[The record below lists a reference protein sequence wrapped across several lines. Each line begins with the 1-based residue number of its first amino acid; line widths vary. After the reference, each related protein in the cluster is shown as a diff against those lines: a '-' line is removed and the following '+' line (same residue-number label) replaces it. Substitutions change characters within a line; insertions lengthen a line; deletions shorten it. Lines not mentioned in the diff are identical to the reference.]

1 MWIIRVALRQ
11 QVTIVVLV
19 LLIFIFGLRAIVTTP
34 KDMFPNIG
42 IPVVAVVW
50 TYNGLLPDEMS
61 DRIVYYFERMVT
73 VQVANIQTLQ
83 SESVIGYGVIK
94 IFFQPSVNIN
104 QAVAQVTAAA
114 QTVLKFLPA
123 GTTPPYV
130 LAYNATTVP
139 ILQLALSGKGI
150 SQFKLFDLGNNFIR
164 PQLASVNGVSIPIP
178 YGGLNRSVQADLNLQ
193 AMQAH
198 GVSPQDVTNAL
209 MAQNLI
215 IPAGTEKIGRFEWHI
230 RINSAPFVID
240 QINDMPVKKVN
251 GTVIYMRDIAFVHDG
266 APPQTNLVRVNGSR
280 AVLLPIFKS
289 GATSTLDIVAGVKG
303 MLPLI
308 QEAMPRGLNIH
319 PFGDQSVFV
328 RDAITNV
335 VREAITAAVL
345 TGLMVLLFLGSWRS
359 TIIIATS
366 IPLCVLTSIFV
377 FSTIGETIN
386 VMTLGGLALA
396 VGMLVDEAT
405 VTIENINYH
414 LEQGKDIETAIIDGA
429 QQIVLPAF
437 VSLLTICIVFVPM
450 FQLTG
455 VAHYLFEPLALAVI
469 FAMCASFLLSRTL
482 VLMMA
487 KHLLKGEAHRHEE
500 EGHGHRRPSR
510 NPLVRFQ
517 HAFERGFNRMREGY
531 HSLLGVALSHN
542 VVFVIG
548 FLGFVV
554 LSLAGLAPWL
564 GSIFFPDVDGGEI
577 LLHFSAP
584 TGTRIEDSARL
595 ADRIEMAIRHVMR
608 PEDIMSILDN
618 IDIPYS
624 PIDMAYQ
631 NTGTVGPE
639 DGDITVQE
647 NEDHLPTADYIA
659 TLRRKLPTLFPS
671 VIFSFLPADIST
683 QILNFGSPA
692 PIDVQVM
699 GPDQKA
705 TYAYAMRLMKKIRLV
720 PGAVD
725 VRMLQRYNYPQLN
738 IRVDRSLTSLVGMTQ
753 GDIARGLLDV
763 LSGSFQVAPNF
774 YLNIDTGVSYNL
786 ETMMPQYRID
796 SMADL
801 YNLPMTANA
810 GTAHP
815 VAQDISA
822 LSAGGNAANFAPGH
836 TTPEVL
842 GALASISTEPSAAV
856 VSHYNVQPVMD
867 IYLARQ
873 GRDLGSINGDVE
885 KIIRDAAK
893 DRPAGSRVFV
903 RGQVDTMAT
912 TYRELFTGLIGSVVL
927 VYLLISVNFQSWLD
941 PFVIIT
947 ALPGALAG
955 IVWMLFVT
963 RTPLSVPAL
972 IGSIMT
978 MGVASA
984 NSILVISFARERL
997 ADGLSAF
1004 EAAMEAGFTRLRPV
1018 LMTAGA
1024 MIVGMVPM
1032 AFGGTDP
1039 QNAPLGR
1046 AVIGGL
1052 AFATLSTLFFVPTVF
1067 SLVHGRRG
1075 HHGKPEAVAQ

>member
-1 MWIIRVALRQ
+1 VRPNSSPAANKGATRRMWIVRIALRQ
-11 QVTIVVLV
+11 PVTIIVMVVLI
-19 LLIFIFGLRAIVTTP
+19 LLFGGRSILNTP

-73 VQVANIQTLQ
+73 VQVNNIQSLQ
-83 SESVIGYGVIK
+83 SVSVIGYGVIK

-123 GTTPPYV
+123 GTT
-130 LAYNATTVP
+130 
-139 ILQLALSGKGI
+139 
-150 SQFKLFDLGNNFIR
+150 
-164 PQLASVNGVSIPIP
+164 IP

-215 IPAGTEKIGRFEWHI
+215 IPAGTEKIGRFEWHV

-240 QINDMPVKKVN
+240 QLNDMPVKKVN

-266 APPQTNLVRVNGSR
+266 APPQTNMVRVDGTR
-280 AVLLPIFKS
+280 AVLMPIFKS

-308 QEAMPRGLNIH
+308 QEAMPAGLNIH
-319 PFGDQSVFV
+319 PLGDQSVFV
-328 RDAITNV
+328 KDSIVNV

-345 TGLMVLLFLGSWRS
+345 TGLMVLLFLGSWRL
-359 TIIIATS
+359 TVIIVAT
-366 IPLCVLTSIFV
+366 IPLAALCSVV
-377 FSTIGETIN
+377 AFSATGETIN

-396 VGMLVDEAT
+396 VGMLVDAAT
-405 VTIENINYH
+405 VTLENISYH
-414 LEQGKDIETAIIDGA
+414 LEQGKDIETAILDGA
-429 QQIVLPAF
+429 DQIVLPSF
-437 VSLLTICIVFVPM
+437 VSLVGICIVFVPM

-455 VAHYLFEPLALAVI
+455 VAHYLFVPLAEAVI
-469 FAMCASFLLSRTL
+469 YALLASFVLSISF
-482 VLMMA
+482 VPLMA
-487 KHLLKGEAHRHEE
+487 RFLISGHH
-500 EGHGHRRPSR
+500 EGHEDHAHGAPRSR

-517 HAFERGFNRMREGY
+517 KAFDRGFSRMREGY
-531 HSLLGVALSHN
+531 RSLLRRALSHSI
-542 VVFVIG
+542 VFMVGFLLVIG
-548 FLGFVV
+548 ASLAV
-554 LSLAGLAPWL
+554 LSPWL
-564 GSIFFPDVDGGEI
+564 GTIFFPDVDGGEI
-577 LLHFSAP
+577 LLHMSAP
-584 TGTRIEDSARL
+584 TGTRIEDTARL
-595 ADRIEMAIRHVMR
+595 ADRVEKVVRKTMR
-608 PEDIMSILDN
+608 PGDITTIVDN

-631 NTGTVGPE
+631 NTGTIGPE
-639 DGDITVQE
+639 DADIMVQE
-647 NEDHLPTADYIA
+647 SEHHLPTANYVA
-659 TLRRKLPTLFPS
+659 TLRQKLPTLFPS
-671 VIFSFLPADIST
+671 VTFSFLPADIST

-705 TYAYAMRLMKKIRLV
+705 TYAYAIHLLKQIKHV
-720 PGAVD
+720 PGVAD
-725 VRMLQRYNYPQLN
+725 VRILQRYNYPQLN

-753 GDIARGLLDV
+753 GDVARGLLDV

-801 YNLPMTANA
+801 YNLPMTHADPP
-810 GTAHP
+810 GKMVP
-815 VAQDISA
+815 EDFRS
-822 LSAGGNAANFAPGH
+822 LSAGGNAFDAAPGH

-842 GALASISTEPSAAV
+842 GALASIDTEPSAV
-856 VSHYNVQPVMD
+856 EVSHYNVQPVMD
-867 IYLARQ
+867 IYISRQ
-873 GRDLGSINGDVE
+873 GRDLGGINGDVQ
-885 KIIRDAAK
+885 KIIRDAAHL
-893 DRPAGSRVFV
+893 RPPGSRVFV

-912 TYRELFTGLIGSVVL
+912 TYSQLFTGLIGAVL
-927 VYLLISVNFQSWLD
+927 LIYLLISVNFQSWLD

-955 IVWMLFVT
+955 IVWMLFIT

-984 NSILVISFARERL
+984 NSILVVAFARERL
-997 ADGLSAF
+997 AAGVSAF
-1004 EAAMEAGFTRLRPV
+1004 EAAVEAGFTRLRPV

-1024 MIVGMVPM
+1024 MIVGMFPM

-1052 AFATLSTLFFVPTVF
+1052 AFATVSTLFFVPAVF
-1067 SLVHGRRG
+1067 SVVHGRRG
-1075 HHGKPEAVAQ
+1075 HAGSLPQPAPVSD

>member
-1 MWIIRVALRQ
+1 
-11 QVTIVVLV
+11 
-19 LLIFIFGLRAIVTTP
+19 
-34 KDMFPNIG
+34 
-42 IPVVAVVW
+42 
-50 TYNGLLPDEMS
+50 
-61 DRIVYYFERMVT
+61 
-73 VQVANIQTLQ
+73 
-83 SESVIGYGVIK
+83 
-94 IFFQPSVNIN
+94 
-104 QAVAQVTAAA
+104 
-114 QTVLKFLPA
+114 
-123 GTTPPYV
+123 
-130 LAYNATTVP
+130 
-139 ILQLALSGKGI
+139 
-150 SQFKLFDLGNNFIR
+150 
-164 PQLASVNGVSIPIP
+164 
-178 YGGLNRSVQADLNLQ
+178 
-193 AMQAH
+193 
-198 GVSPQDVTNAL
+198 
-209 MAQNLI
+209 
-215 IPAGTEKIGRFEWHI
+215 
-230 RINSAPFVID
+230 
-240 QINDMPVKKVN
+240 
-251 GTVIYMRDIAFVHDG
+251 
-266 APPQTNLVRVNGSR
+266 
-280 AVLLPIFKS
+280 
-289 GATSTLDIVAGVKG
+289 
-303 MLPLI
+303 
-308 QEAMPRGLNIH
+308 
-319 PFGDQSVFV
+319 
-328 RDAITNV
+328 
-335 VREAITAAVL
+335 
-345 TGLMVLLFLGSWRS
+345 
-359 TIIIATS
+359 
-366 IPLCVLTSIFV
+366 
-377 FSTIGETIN
+377 
-386 VMTLGGLALA
+386 
-396 VGMLVDEAT
+396 
-405 VTIENINYH
+405 
-414 LEQGKDIETAIIDGA
+414 
-429 QQIVLPAF
+429 
-437 VSLLTICIVFVPM
+437 
-450 FQLTG
+450 
-455 VAHYLFEPLALAVI
+455 
-469 FAMCASFLLSRTL
+469 
-482 VLMMA
+482 
-487 KHLLKGEAHRHEE
+487 
-500 EGHGHRRPSR
+500 
-510 NPLVRFQ
+510 
-517 HAFERGFNRMREGY
+517 
-531 HSLLGVALSHN
+531 
-542 VVFVIG
+542 
-548 FLGFVV
+548 
-554 LSLAGLAPWL
+554 
-564 GSIFFPDVDGGEI
+564 
-577 LLHFSAP
+577 
-584 TGTRIEDSARL
+584 
-595 ADRIEMAIRHVMR
+595 
-608 PEDIMSILDN
+608 
-618 IDIPYS
+618 
-624 PIDMAYQ
+624 
-631 NTGTVGPE
+631 
-639 DGDITVQE
+639 
-647 NEDHLPTADYIA
+647 
-659 TLRRKLPTLFPS
+659 
-671 VIFSFLPADIST
+671 
-683 QILNFGSPA
+683 
-692 PIDVQVM
+692 
-699 GPDQKA
+699 
-705 TYAYAMRLMKKIRLV
+705 MRLMKKIRLV

-836 TTPEVL
+836 TMPEVL